1 VIGTAGAFG
10 YRTLVG
16 GPKSTAPPPVIRAST
31 EPTKV
36 APPPANNEPAN
47 KLNYDRFAD
56 RSQNERVVV
65 REEKPIDTRELSR
78 SSGPRVILPGAPI
91 PSDTRNPRS
100 TGVADSTGSASLGV
114 MATSPRSVPSA
125 IGEPRRVRTLQ
136 IRPDQPDAAASPN
149 PMAALPSL
157 PQQVQTPA
165 VPHDNAPPEAARQ
178 PPPEAV
184 SPPPV
189 RARATAPRSTSPR
202 PAAPPPSGASA
213 PLSLA
218 PDSAELPPPGS
229 APMRTSPA
237 AQPTRI
243 ASAPSGGGGY
253 LVQVSSQRSE
263 ADAQAAYR
271 SLRAKYSNVLGDRQ
285 HVIRRADLGS
295 RGVFYRAMVGPFGSR
310 EEAIQVCGNLK
321 AAGGDC
327 VVQSN

>member
-10 YRTLVG
+10 YRTLVS
-16 GPKSTAPPPVIRAST
+16 GPKSTAPPPVIRASN
-31 EPTKV
+31 EPSKV

-47 KLNYDRFAD
+47 KLSYDRFGD

-65 REEKPIDTRELSR
+65 REEKPIDTLELNR

-91 PSDTRNPRS
+91 PSNRGIPAGA
-100 TGVADSTGSASLGV
+100 GVPGNTGSASLGV
-114 MATSPRSVPSA
+114 VPSSPRSVPSA
-125 IGEPRRVRTLQ
+125 MGEPRRVRTLQ

-149 PMAALPSL
+149 QVAALPSL
-157 PQQVQTPA
+157 PQHVQAPA
-165 VPHDNAPPEAARQ
+165 VPHDNTPPHVAAE
-178 PPPEAV
+178 PPSAAV

-189 RARATAPRSTSPR
+189 RARATAPRPTSPR
-202 PAAPPPSGASA
+202 PAPPPSGANA
-213 PLSLA
+213 PMSLS
-218 PDSAELPPPGS
+218 PDTSAELPPPG
-229 APMRTSPA
+229 RTSPG

-263 ADAQAAYR
+263 AEAQAAYR
-271 SLRAKYSNVLGDRQ
+271 SLRTKYSSVFGDRQ

-295 RGVFYRAMVGPFGSR
+295 KGVFYRAMVGPFGSR